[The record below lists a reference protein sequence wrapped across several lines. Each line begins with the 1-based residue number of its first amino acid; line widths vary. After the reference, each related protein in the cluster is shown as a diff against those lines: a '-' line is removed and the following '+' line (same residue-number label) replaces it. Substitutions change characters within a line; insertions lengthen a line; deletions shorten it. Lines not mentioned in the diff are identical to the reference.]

1 MKTFRVANW
10 YTVYKSYEV
19 EANTEEEAIE
29 QAHQLMH
36 EQFEKTDFTDIEY
49 SEPFIEEINNE
60 E

>member
-10 YTVYKSYEV
+10 CTVYKSYEI

-36 EQFEKTDFTDIEY
+36 DQFEKTDFTDIEY
-49 SEPFIEEINNE
+49 SESFVEEVNNE
-60 E
+60 